1 VAVQLTLTRQ
11 GAILYSA
18 NIEESVEVG
27 RRQVGEPRE
36 PLLYRNPKG
45 QLRLIIA
52 DLEWIKVPRTLA
64 LIEPLD
70 EHRCKVS
77 NLHREAIITIQGG
90 GLLSSN
96 TSRVL
101 EFPLTIQLPE
111 GFHVSVS
118 NPASPP
124 KQPLKDM
131 DAEWQGS
138 ISALG
143 LVETRLSR
151 NVIGAIDPQLTL
163 TRFSQEG
170 TASEQNTIPIVLQWL
185 ELTVAA
191 MQRPATSSSFYS
203 GIAQAVARIID
214 VDRAEVILWDG
225 NRWEFDPNR
234 RFIHPRTVG
243 KSWSPPSSSLLQQAL
258 ATKKIVVYPSAT
270 ATDPAELAQSV
281 TCLHTAIACPILDV
295 SENGNEI
302 LGVLYADRS
311 LDVGSK
317 LGRVMDAEQKL
328 IAILATAIAS
338 SIAKMRREKLVTKY
352 QQFFSHKV
360 TEAISQNPH
369 LLDGDDV
376 EVTALF
382 CDIRG
387 FSKVTGVIGPK
398 EAMKWMNNTLSEL
411 SKVVLDSDGVLVD
424 YVGDEMFAMWG
435 APENIPDHAFRAVLA
450 AREMMGLRDAL
461 SEKHRT
467 LIPNGVDFGIGI
479 CTGPARVGNTGS
491 NQKFK
496 YGPMGTTVNLG
507 SRIQGLTKQWNVST
521 LMSGITA
528 ACVPVDIQRRR
539 LCRAK
544 VVGIDD
550 ELDLYEL
557 LPENSD
563 NNAELIAGYEQ
574 ALEMFE
580 SGNEFRTAVRAF
592 GELVQRFPTDGPS
605 LVMLVRSVNELV
617 DPSPNFSPVWQAKNK

>member
-1 VAVQLTLTRQ
+1 MSVHLTLSRHGST
-11 GAILYSA
+11 LYSTL
-18 NIEESVEVG
+18 IDEPVEVG

-45 QLRLIIA
+45 QMRLIIA
-52 DLEWIKVPRTLA
+52 DLEWIKVPRTLV
-64 LIEPLD
+64 LIEPID
-70 EHRCKVS
+70 NQRCKIS
-77 NLHREAIITIQGG
+77 NLHQLAIITIQGG

-96 TSRVL
+96 TSRVI
-101 EFPLTIQLPE
+101 EYPATIQMPE
-111 GFHVSVS
+111 GFAVTLSTSLTTTHLSRE
-118 NPASPP
+118 P
-124 KQPLKDM
+124 M
-131 DAEWQGS
+131 DDEWQGS

-143 LVETRLSR
+143 VSGTRLSAD
-151 NVIGAIDPQLTL
+151 VLSQIDPQLTL
-163 TRFSQEG
+163 TKFTRDG
-170 TASEQNTIPIVLQWL
+170 TASDQQAIPIVLEWL

-191 MQRPATSSSFYS
+191 MQRPASSTSFYS

-225 NRWEFDPNR
+225 NRWEFDANR
-234 RFIHPRTVG
+234 RFVHPRIAG
-243 KSWSPPSSSLLQQAL
+243 KSWTPPSSSMLQQAL
-258 ATKKIVVYPSAT
+258 ASKKIVVFPS
-270 ATDPAELAQSV
+270 QSGV
-281 TCLHTAIACPILDV
+281 KPEEMAKSIQMLHTAIACPILDI
-295 SENGNEI
+295 SEHGNEI

-311 LDVGSK
+311 LDAGRK

-338 SIAKMRREKLVTKY
+338 SIAKLRREKLVTKY

-360 TEAISQNPH
+360 TEAISQNPQ
-369 LLDGDDV
+369 LLEGDDA

-387 FSKVTGVIGPK
+387 FSKVTSTIGPK

-435 APENIPDHAFRAVLA
+435 APEIIPDHAFRAVLA
-450 AREMMGLRDAL
+450 AREMMGLRSVL
-461 SEKHRT
+461 SDKHRDM
-467 LIPNGVDFGIGI
+467 IPTGVDFGIGI

-491 NQKFK
+491 KQKFK

-521 LMSGITA
+521 LMSGSTA
-528 ACVPVDIQRRR
+528 ACVPTDIQRRR
-539 LCRAK
+539 LCKAR

-550 ELDLYEL
+550 EVDLYEL
-557 LPENSD
+557 LPENST

-617 DPSPNFSPVWQAKNK
+617 DPSPHFSPLWQAKSK